1 MYHLPSKARFSEES
15 LNEEHSLITYH
26 NEKQILYQFYGINLN
41 NNRKESENVKPYEEM
56 KQCELW
62 DAMQDAGLL
71 RDGKKMRK
79 IHKCL
84 KKYNDGVPFI
94 YRYPYL
100 PIVLSI
106 AALIVQIV
114 TVIVRLCL

>member
-1 MYHLPSKARFSEES
+1 ME
-15 LNEEHSLITYH
+15 
-26 NEKQILYQFYGINLN
+26 
-41 NNRKESENVKPYEEM
+41 PYEEM
-56 KQCELW
+56 MHWELW
-62 DAMQDAGLL
+62 DAMQDAGSL

-100 PIVLSI
+100 SIVLSI

>member
-1 MYHLPSKARFSEES
+1 M
-15 LNEEHSLITYH
+15 
-26 NEKQILYQFYGINLN
+26 
-41 NNRKESENVKPYEEM
+41 KPYEEM

-100 PIVLSI
+100 PIVL
-106 AALIVQIV
+106 L
-114 TVIVRLCL
+114 

>member
-1 MYHLPSKARFSEES
+1 M
-15 LNEEHSLITYH
+15 
-26 NEKQILYQFYGINLN
+26 
-41 NNRKESENVKPYEEM
+41 KPYEEM
-56 KQCELW
+56 TQCELW
-62 DAMQDAGLL
+62 DAMQDAGSL

-79 IHKCL
+79 LHKCL

-100 PIVLSI
+100 SIVLSFV
-106 AALIVQIV
+106 ALIVQIV